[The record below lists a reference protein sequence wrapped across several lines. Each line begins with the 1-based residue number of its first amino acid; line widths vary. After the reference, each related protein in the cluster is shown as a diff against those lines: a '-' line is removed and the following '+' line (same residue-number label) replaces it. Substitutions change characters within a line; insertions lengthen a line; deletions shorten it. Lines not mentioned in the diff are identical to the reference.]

1 MYSKKSQFI
10 VFCSAVLMLASGSS
24 VADDETEKIR
34 AGLESMTNGGIG
46 EIVESPMEGVYEVLI
61 NNRLYYVY
69 AKGEHVLIGSV
80 FNVENGTELKQEK
93 AKRLIY
99 ETVEGTPVE
108 QMVVMKPAESK
119 RYLTV
124 FTDVDC
130 FYCRRFHSEV
140 PELLEAG
147 LEVRYLAFP
156 RAGIGSESYNVM
168 VSVWCAEDT
177 PQAMTDAK
185 NGLKIDEIT
194 CPNPVADQYEVG
206 VRAGIQGTPTLIT
219 DDGEVIFG
227 YVPFQ
232 ELLAMLG
239 LAS

>member
-1 MYSKKSQFI
+1 MSSKNFKFI
-10 VFCSAVLMLASGSS
+10 TFCSAVLILASGYS
-24 VADDETEKIR
+24 VADDEVEKIR
-34 AGLESMTNGGIG
+34 AGLESMTSGGIG

-61 NNRLYYVY
+61 NDRLYYVY

-93 AKRLIY
+93 AKRLIHGA
-99 ETVEGTPVE
+99 VVDTPVE
-108 QMVVMKPAESK
+108 QMVVMKPTESK

-168 VSVWCAEDT
+168 VSVWCAEDA

-194 CPNPVADQYEVG
+194 CPNPVAEQYEVG
-206 VRAGIQGTPTLIT
+206 IKAGIQGTPTLIT

-227 YVPFQ
+227 YVPFH
-232 ELLAMLG
+232 ELLAMFG
-239 LAS
+239 LPI

>member
-1 MYSKKSQFI
+1 
-10 VFCSAVLMLASGSS
+10 MLASGYS
-24 VADDETEKIR
+24 VADDEVEKIR
-34 AGLESMTNGGIG
+34 AGLESMTSGGIG

-69 AKGEHVLIGSV
+69 AKGKHVLIGSV
-80 FNVENGTELKQEK
+80 FNVESGTELKQEK
-93 AKRLIY
+93 AKRLIHQA
-99 ETVEGTPVE
+99 VEDTPVE

-130 FYCRRFHSEV
+130 FYCRRFHNEV

-156 RAGIGSESYNVM
+156 RAGIGSESYKVM
-168 VSVWCAEDT
+168 VSVWCAEDA

-185 NGLKIDEIT
+185 NGQKINEMT
-194 CPNPVADQYEVG
+194 CPNPVAEQYEVG
-206 VRAGIQGTPTLIT
+206 VNAGVQGTPTLIT

-232 ELLAMLG
+232 ELLTMLG
-239 LAS
+239 LTS